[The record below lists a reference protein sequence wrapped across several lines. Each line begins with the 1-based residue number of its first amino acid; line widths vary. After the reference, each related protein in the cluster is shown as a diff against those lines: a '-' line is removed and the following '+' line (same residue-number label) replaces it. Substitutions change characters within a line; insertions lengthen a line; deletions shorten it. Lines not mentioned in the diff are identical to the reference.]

1 MEGDQL
7 GGCHSHAGKGDGRTL
22 FTSTRRNSP
31 EQSIGERDKPT
42 MQQRRLVRTHFHR
55 METVH
60 YGLFRTNYAARTVQ
74 EILYKAA
81 HSILLFIIGRK
92 C

>member
-1 MEGDQL
+1 
-7 GGCHSHAGKGDGRTL
+7 
-22 FTSTRRNSP
+22 
-31 EQSIGERDKPT
+31 

-55 METVH
+55 METVD

-74 EILYKAA
+74 EILYKTA
-81 HSILLFIIGRK
+81 HSVLLFIIGGK